1 MLCASFQVYPI
12 TFVQQ
17 PFYLEAAI
25 NCSHLISDP
34 LKCLFLPP
42 SHYFCLADSRH
53 PAVSSTHFKICI
65 DGLTRLHLSSRI
77 FFGSLHA
84 SIDLCLWKS
93 CQARYCLKYFS
104 WPKENIFREFWWSKI
119 RPNFFFLFAPLGTTL
134 LNQIWNHCRIRAR
147 KTLLNEEVI
156 FAVRQQLRHSMQSRF
171 GMIILLFPRY
181 QDLRGRGNLRFLARR
196 SRHEMLEMY
205 YSVARV
211 ETHDHVVNVINGST
225 S

>member
-1 MLCASFQVYPI
+1 MQIKTSPFFASRLYPSITSCDNETNVKTHWGCTFFSYYSAAAAAVQVFKCIQLLLCSNHFI
-12 TFVQQ
+12 
-17 PFYLEAAI
+17 LKAI

-42 SHYFCLADSRH
+42 SHYFCLANSRH

-93 CQARYCLKYFS
+93 CQARYCLKIFFHGQS
-104 WPKENIFREFWWSKI
+104 GKEARQFWWYKI
-119 RPNFFFLFAPLGTTL
+119 RPKKFFSSSFFFALVNHSTL
-134 LNQIWNHCRIRAR
+134 LNQIWNHFRIRAQ

-156 FAVRQQLRHSMQSRF
+156 FAVRQQ
-171 GMIILLFPRY
+171 
-181 QDLRGRGNLRFLARR
+181 
-196 SRHEMLEMY
+196 
-205 YSVARV
+205 
-211 ETHDHVVNVINGST
+211 
-225 S
+225 